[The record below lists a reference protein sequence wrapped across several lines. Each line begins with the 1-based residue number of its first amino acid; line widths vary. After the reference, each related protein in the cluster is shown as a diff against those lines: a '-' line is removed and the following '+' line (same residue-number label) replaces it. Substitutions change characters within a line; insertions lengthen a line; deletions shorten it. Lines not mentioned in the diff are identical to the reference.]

1 MSGQTEDA
9 AVAERILAKVRVD
22 DDDTEHQRALLE
34 AVLIVGALEIGNQMH
49 RRVQDT
55 TTSLFDHYQTV
66 ISSNADTGS
75 RDRSFSYAESVLRMV
90 QEFRNDAGS
99 GRPPGFLHAARR
111 LELLSP
117 DLVNNSE
124 EGT

>member
-1 MSGQTEDA
+1 M
-9 AVAERILAKVRVD
+9 AERIIAKVRID
-22 DDDTEHQRALLE
+22 DEGTEHQRALLE
-34 AVLIVGALEIGNQMH
+34 AVLIVGALEIGNQIH

-75 RDRSFSYAESVLRMV
+75 RDRSVLYAESVLRMV
-90 QEFRNDAGS
+90 QGFRNEAMP
-99 GRPPGFLHAARR
+99 GRSTGFLHAAQR

-117 DLVNNSE
+117 DLVNDSE